1 MSISKEIISIIEVL
15 CQKLGIVV
23 DWTSETILPQIQN
36 VLEHFIQYEIFS
48 SWFWIWFALSFVV
61 ISGIILT
68 IACVKFGVGDFS
80 IGMIVVTVIVVIAF
94 FVVAGIQGHDIVTAI
109 YFPEKAIYDYVSALM
124 KGVS

>member
-1 MSISKEIISIIEVL
+1 M
-15 CQKLGIVV
+15 CAA
-23 DWTSETILPQIQN
+23 ETILPQIQN

-61 ISGIILT
+61 VSGIILT
-68 IACVKFGVGDFS
+68 VACVKFGVGDFS
-80 IGMIVVTVIVVIAF
+80 ICMIIMTVIFVIVF

>member
-36 VLEHFIQYEIFS
+36 VLEHFIQYEILS

-61 ISGIILT
+61 ISGILLT
-68 IACVKFGVGDFS
+68 VACVKGGSD
-80 IGMIVVTVIVVIAF
+80 IIAGMIVVTLIVVIAF
-94 FVVAGIQGHDIVTAI
+94 CIVAGIQGHDIVTAI